1 MKEHKRNQ
9 TRGMS
14 QERTPEMIEKL
25 RGIAQYKRN
34 FLGPSQGRTGKDTQ

>member
-1 MKEHKRNQ
+1 MKEHKRNR
-9 TRGMS
+9 TSGMS

-34 FLGPSQGRTGKDTQ
+34 FGGPSQGRTDKDTQ

>member
-1 MKEHKRNQ
+1 MKEHKRKR

-34 FLGPSQGRTGKDTQ
+34 FWGPSQGRTDKNTQ